1 MTQNVTSQPGIF
13 TLAAIAM
20 IAGIAAPVHGRGQ
33 PPRPLVLSVPGIPG
47 SIHEPAAREAFR
59 QVVRAQDAVSRACI
73 ESRRDFEASSEFQKA
88 LTDARQARIEFDR
101 ARTDL
106 VKRMQESTAYQAAQ
120 IDLWKAQEE
129 LDALRTSK
137 APAGAVAAAAA
148 QVLHRRTAISRIE
161 NDLVENDESL
171 KQKQFAAIDA
181 EARVAGLRRSFDES
195 ITTDPKYQAARAELD
210 NARKRL
216 SAIGR

>member
-1 MTQNVTSQPGIF
+1 
-13 TLAAIAM
+13 M
-20 IAGIAAPVHGRGQ
+20 IAGIAVPVHGRGQ
-33 PPRPLVLSVPGIPG
+33 PPRPLALSVPGIPG
-47 SIHEPAAREAFR
+47 SVHEPAAREAFR
-59 QVVRAQDAVSRACI
+59 AVMRAQDAVSRACI

-88 LTDARQARIEFDR
+88 LSDARQARVEYDR
-101 ARTDL
+101 ARTEL
-106 VKRMQESTAYQAAQ
+106 VKRMQEGTAYQKAQ
-120 IDLWKAQEE
+120 IDLWKSQQE

-148 QVLHRRTAISRIE
+148 EVLRQRAAISKIE
-161 NDLVENDESL
+161 NELVETEESL

-181 EARVAGLRRSFDES
+181 EARVAGLRRNFDES
-195 ITTDPKYQAARAELD
+195 ITTDAKYQAAKAELD

>member
-1 MTQNVTSQPGIF
+1 
-13 TLAAIAM
+13 
-20 IAGIAAPVHGRGQ
+20 
-33 PPRPLVLSVPGIPG
+33 
-47 SIHEPAAREAFR
+47 
-59 QVVRAQDAVSRACI
+59 
-73 ESRRDFEASSEFQKA
+73 
-88 LTDARQARIEFDR
+88 
-101 ARTDL
+101 
-106 VKRMQESTAYQAAQ
+106 MQESTAYQAAQ

-129 LDALRTSK
+129 LDALWTSK

-181 EARVAGLRRSFDES
+181 EARVAGLRRSVDES